1 MENILIRNFDN
12 TGELITF
19 FRAPPRVVRNVFRGL
34 SETSSPA
41 AEDQQQQAEEQ
52 PQQPRLLQS
61 PALVSDAVRRLGLS
75 AKDREVKPLDPLR
88 PENSANILR
97 AMTNLLT
104 VSRHKVRRDSDS
116 RSRGEM
122 SKNHPRF
129 TARRSIVF
137 MNDTTNIAG
146 GDRKVALDYE
156 FQGDCLGAVCET
168 NAIAAREHGRYDHER
183 VFRTLRTLFRAL
195 DDGDEDC
202 SSAEDLNSFA
212 SETLA
217 RGVITRM

>member
-1 MENILIRNFDN
+1 M
-12 TGELITF
+12 F

-34 SETSSPA
+34 TETSSPP
-41 AEDQQQQAEEQ
+41 AEDQQQQAESQ
-52 PQQPRLLQS
+52 QQQPRPLQS

-104 VSRHKVRRDSDS
+104 VSRYKLRRDSDS
-116 RSRGEM
+116 RPRGEM

-129 TARRSIVF
+129 PTRRSIVF

-156 FQGDCLGAVCET
+156 FQGDSLSAVCET
-168 NAIAAREHGRYDHER
+168 NAVVAREHRRYDHER
-183 VFRTLRTLFRAL
+183 VFRTLKTLFRAHD
-195 DDGDEDC
+195 DDGD
-202 SSAEDLNSFA
+202 EDLNSFA

>member
-1 MENILIRNFDN
+1 MENILIRNFDT

-34 SETSSPA
+34 TETSSPP
-41 AEDQQQQAEEQ
+41 AEDQQQQAESQ
-52 PQQPRLLQS
+52 QQQPRLLQS

-75 AKDREVKPLDPLR
+75 AQDREVKPLDPLR

-116 RSRGEM
+116 RPLGEM
-122 SKNHPRF
+122 SKNYSRF
-129 TARRSIVF
+129 PRRSIVF

-156 FQGDCLGAVCET
+156 FQGDSLSAVCET
-168 NAIAAREHGRYDHER
+168 NAIAAREHRRYDHER
-183 VFRTLRTLFRAL
+183 VFRTLRTLFRAPG
-195 DDGDEDC
+195 DDGDEDR
-202 SSAEDLNSFA
+202 SSIEDLNSFA

-217 RGVITRM
+217 RGVITRL